1 MLGERPPEAVG
12 RGQAMKDPK
21 HAELAHKDYCIAQ
34 RKKNE
39 LLEQLDREKDLDEQ
53 YKILGEIE
61 KLERRINTYARLI
74 VIYVFGDEI

>member
-1 MLGERPPEAVG
+1 MR
-12 RGQAMKDPK
+12 DPK

-39 LLEQLDREKDLDEQ
+39 LLEQLDREKDLDERH
-53 YKILGEIE
+53 KIFGEIE

-74 VIYVFGDEI
+74 VTYVFGDEI